1 MCLASAYR
9 LRLLLPHARRLSVL
23 TTTLRSPMPVG
34 SFHDAFALRFYSHE
48 TWLHPPYLWTNVR
61 TNRHCISTE
70 IARMQLA
77 QVTNKTEIVSAIRRL
92 IYPKILRFLRQLCRS
107 AKIFDARP
115 RLASGTECSAVVLGV
130 KVRQETASVSLCP
143 THAPSF

>member
-1 MCLASAYR
+1 MCFASAYR
-9 LRLLLPHARRLSVL
+9 LRFRLLPHARRLSVL
-23 TTTLRSPMPVG
+23 TTTLRPPMPVGG

-77 QVTNKTEIVSAIRRL
+77 QVTNKTEIVSAFRGL
-92 IYPKILRFLRQLCRS
+92 ILR
-107 AKIFDARP
+107 A
-115 RLASGTECSAVVLGV
+115 
-130 KVRQETASVSLCP
+130 
-143 THAPSF
+143 

>member
-1 MCLASAYR
+1 
-9 LRLLLPHARRLSVL
+9 
-23 TTTLRSPMPVG
+23 MPVG

-77 QVTNKTEIVSAIRRL
+77 QVTNKTEIVSAFRRL
-92 IYPKILRFLRQLCRS
+92 IYLRACIGDVRVS
-107 AKIFDARP
+107 K
-115 RLASGTECSAVVLGV
+115 LAQIAEKT
-130 KVRQETASVSLCP
+130 T
-143 THAPSF
+143 

>member
-9 LRLLLPHARRLSVL
+9 LRFRLLPHAPRLSVL

-34 SFHDAFALRFYSHE
+34 SFHAFALRFYSHE

-77 QVTNKTEIVSAIRRL
+77 QVSNKTEIVSAIRRL
-92 IYPKILRFLRQLCRS
+92 IYPKILRFSDNCAGRLR
-107 AKIFDARP
+107 F
-115 RLASGTECSAVVLGV
+115 
-130 KVRQETASVSLCP
+130 
-143 THAPSF
+143 

>member
-9 LRLLLPHARRLSVL
+9 LRFRLLPHARRLSVL
-23 TTTLRSPMPVG
+23 TTTLRSPLPVG

-48 TWLHPPYLWTNVR
+48 TWPHPPYLWTNVR

-77 QVTNKTEIVSAIRRL
+77 QVTNKTEIVQCVSWFNPTCL
-92 IYPKILRFLRQLCRS
+92 ILLFYPIQY
-107 AKIFDARP
+107 AD
-115 RLASGTECSAVVLGV
+115 VGV
-130 KVRQETASVSLCP
+130 AL
-143 THAPSF
+143 

>member
-9 LRLLLPHARRLSVL
+9 LRFRLLPHARRLSVL

-34 SFHDAFALRFYSHE
+34 SFHGAFALRFYSHE
-48 TWLHPPYLWTNVR
+48 TWLDPPYLWTNVR

-77 QVTNKTEIVSAIRRL
+77 QVTNKTEIVSAFRRL
-92 IYPKILRFLRQLCRS
+92 IYPKILRFSGLQEVVGLR
-107 AKIFDARP
+107 
-115 RLASGTECSAVVLGV
+115 
-130 KVRQETASVSLCP
+130 P
-143 THAPSF
+143 TLTIYTCWLTRTLHGGLKS